1 MTGILHI
8 CSCMEG
14 MSFLNEC
21 QPLYIEKFSACAVAS
36 KWLVCMQ
43 AVAMQTSHWISNR
56 TGDARFRFRCGKRGL
71 ISGIAISGEDAA
83 QGNSDVEWR
92 NRM

>member
-21 QPLYIEKFSACAVAS
+21 QPLYIEKFSACAVAG
-36 KWLVCMQ
+36 
-43 AVAMQTSHWISNR
+43 HWISNR

-71 ISGIAISGEDAA
+71 ISGIVPFPGKMLPREIQTLNGEIVCKIL
-83 QGNSDVEWR
+83 NMSDR
-92 NRM
+92 D